1 VRVARRIAV
10 GLAVLAALVAAPAS
24 VAFPLPRSPAASLSQ
39 FESSVLVDINRFRLE
54 HGLAMLR
61 LSPKLTSAANAH
73 SEQMAQ
79 DGYFAHVSVDG
90 SAFWQRLQSFYHR
103 SSAQLWA
110 VGENLLWSSFSL
122 SGNRALNMWLASPPH
137 RRNLLDPRWREIG
150 ISAVHEARAPGVY
163 HGLDVT
169 ILTTDFGVRR

>member
-1 VRVARRIAV
+1 MGIARRITP
-10 GLAVLAALVAAPAS
+10 GLAVLAALAAAPTA
-24 VAFPLPRSPAASLSQ
+24 AGLALPRAPAASLSQ

-54 HGLAMLR
+54 HGLARLR
-61 LSPKLTSAANAH
+61 LSPQLTSAANAH
-73 SEQMAQ
+73 SEQMGI
-79 DGYFAHVSVDG
+79 DGYFAHASADG
-90 SAFWQRLQSFYHR
+90 AAFWQRLQSFYRR
-103 SSAQLWA
+103 SPARFWA
-110 VGENLLWSSFSL
+110 VGENLLWSTSSL
-122 SGNRALNMWLASPPH
+122 SGNRALDMWLASPPH